1 MPHIENIWQESSA
14 NLRQFI
20 LKRIPDQS
28 IAEDVLQEVFVK
40 IHSRIDTLKDVR
52 RLQGWIY
59 QITRNAIIDY
69 YRSKNAVPE
78 LPESLKNSEDSND
91 NPVIYELAPCVEA
104 MVNRLPERYR
114 QAVILTAYQ
123 GLTQKE
129 MGEKLGLSH
138 SGAKSRVKRAREK
151 LKNMLIECCHFEF
164 DRLGKLISYEP
175 KNHSAGKC

>member
-1 MPHIENIWQESSA
+1 MPHVENIWQESSA

-20 LKRIPDQS
+20 LKRIPDPN

-40 IHSRIDTLKDVR
+40 IHSQIDTLKDVR

-69 YRSKNAVPE
+69 YCSKKAVPE
-78 LPESLKNSEDSND
+78 LPESLKSSENSND
-91 NPVIYELAPCVEA
+91 NDVINELAPCVEA

-114 QAVILTAYQ
+114 HAVMLTAYQ

-129 MGEKLGLSH
+129 MGAKLGLSH

-164 DRLGKLISYEP
+164 DRYGTIIDCHP
-175 KNHSAGKC
+175 ITCCCCAA